1 MPFARILRSSA
12 LMGGAQVVTLITAF
26 IRTKVIAQ
34 LMGPAG
40 VGLAGIL
47 TAFNGNVSTLAAWG
61 LGTSGVRMI
70 ASASP
75 ETTASKQ
82 ATVRTF
88 GRTLSWLGFWATVL
102 LFLPVSYLTFG
113 SGKYAL
119 ELLIGGMAVPC
130 IVANSI
136 WSSIL
141 QAAGHVKSLAKAQVV
156 SALVGLFIGL
166 PSIYFLG
173 SVGVALSLFLAAAA
187 PMAFTW
193 HVARRDCPS
202 VGGEALSSDMRTLF
216 DMGGGLMVVG
226 LAAQVSAY
234 CVRYVIISHRGH
246 DLGAGLEDA
255 GYYQA
260 AIAIAGSL
268 PALVFSAMG
277 TDFFPRVAAAKGEA
291 EAKMLSE
298 KQIEAGLLLALPI
311 FTGLLTMNRLGIR
324 ILYADKFDAALPL
337 LDWMIWGVFLRLLA
351 WPLGYWMLARGAPRT
366 VVIVELGSNLM
377 MAILPVLLIPS
388 YGLVGAAMAFFIG
401 NLAYA
406 AIMIAVARKRSGRWL
421 SLRTFGFFIPAAIM
435 LALSQYFSRLAPGMY
450 WGAIPTALVT
460 ACCVLIYLKALD
472 GQNAE

>member
-1 MPFARILRSSA
+1 MSFARILRSSA
-12 LMGGAQVVTLITAF
+12 LMGGAQVVTLTTAF
-26 IRTKVIAQ
+26 VRTKVIAQ

-47 TAFNGNVSTLAAWG
+47 TSFNGNVSTLAAWG

-82 ATVRTF
+82 AAVRTF

-102 LFLPVSYLTFG
+102 LFAPVSYLTFG
-113 SGKYAL
+113 SGKYAM

-141 QAAGHVKSLAKAQVV
+141 QAAGHVKSLAKSQVV
-156 SALVGLFIGL
+156 SALMGLFIGL
-166 PSIYFLG
+166 PCIYFFG
-173 SVGVALSLFLAAAA
+173 SVGVAISLFLAAAA

-193 HVARRDCPS
+193 YVARRDCPS
-202 VGGEALSSDMRTLF
+202 RGGEALSGDMRALF

-234 CVRYVIISHRGH
+234 CVRHIIISNRGP

-255 GYYQA
+255 GYYHA

-277 TDFFPRVAAAKGEA
+277 TDFFPRVAAAKDEA
-291 EAKMLSE
+291 EAKVLSE
-298 KQIEAGLLLALPI
+298 KQIQAGLLLALPI

-337 LDWMIWGVFLRLLA
+337 LDWMVWGVFLRLLA

-377 MAILPVLLIPS
+377 MAALPMLLIPR
-388 YGLVGAAMAFFIG
+388 YGLVGAAIAYFTG
-401 NLAYA
+401 YLAYA
-406 AIMIAVARKRSGRWL
+406 AIMVAVARKRSGRWL
-421 SLRTFGFFIPAAIM
+421 SLRTLGMFAAAATILILFQS
-435 LALSQYFSRLAPGMY
+435 LARVYHGMY
-450 WGAIPTALVT
+450 WGAIPTALVAT
-460 ACCVLIYLKALD
+460 GSAWIYFRVLAD
-472 GQNAE
+472 QDDE

>member
-1 MPFARILRSSA
+1 MSFARILRSSA
-12 LMGGAQVVTLITAF
+12 LMGGAQVVTLVAAF

-40 VGLAGIL
+40 VGLAGVL
-47 TAFNGNVSTLAAWG
+47 ASFNGNVSTLAAWG
-61 LGTSGVRMI
+61 LGTSGVRII
-70 ASASP
+70 ASAPP
-75 ETTASKQ
+75 EERTAKQ
-82 ATVRTF
+82 AAVRKF

-113 SGKYAL
+113 SGSYAL

-141 QAAGHVKSLAKAQVV
+141 QSAGQVKSLAKAQVI
-156 SALVGLFIGL
+156 SALIGLFIGL

-173 SVGVALSLFLAAAA
+173 SVGVAISLFLAAAA
-187 PMAFTW
+187 PVVFTW
-193 HVARRDCPS
+193 YVTNRDCTACDSDAQPRDIR
-202 VGGEALSSDMRTLF
+202 ALI

-226 LAAQVSAY
+226 LAAQISAY
-234 CVRYVIISHRGH
+234 CVRYLIIKNRGT

-277 TDFFPRVAAAKGEA
+277 TDFFPQVAAVKDEAAAKL
-291 EAKMLSE
+291 LSE
-298 KQIEAGLLLALPI
+298 KQIEAGLLLAMPI
-311 FTGLLTMNRLGIR
+311 FVGLLTMNQLGIR

-351 WPLGYWMLARGAPRT
+351 WPLGYWMLARGSPKT
-366 VVIVELGSNLM
+366 VVIVELGSNLL
-377 MAILPVLLIPS
+377 MASLPMLLIPW
-388 YGLVGAAMAFFIG
+388 YGLVGAAMAYFVG
-401 NLAYA
+401 YTAYA
-406 AIMIAVARKRSGRWL
+406 VIMVVVARKRSGSWL
-421 SLRTFGFFIPAAIM
+421 SLRTLGFFGSASIV
-435 LALSQYFSRLAPGMY
+435 LALSQVSSRTYSGMY
-450 WGAIPTALVT
+450 WGLIPTALV
-460 ACCVLIYLKALD
+460 AAVCAWIYFKALA
-472 GQNAE
+472 GQNDK

>member
-1 MPFARILRSSA
+1 MSFARILRSSA
-12 LMGGAQVVTLITAF
+12 IMGGAQVVTLATAF
-26 IRTKVIAQ
+26 IRTKVVAQ

-61 LGTSGVRMI
+61 LGTSGVRLI
-70 ASASP
+70 ASAP
-75 ETTASKQ
+75 PGQTASTQ
-82 ATVRTF
+82 AAVRKF
-88 GRTLSWLGFWATVL
+88 GTTLTWLGFWATVL

-113 SGKYAL
+113 TGQYAL

-130 IVANSI
+130 IIANSI
-136 WSSIL
+136 WGSIL
-141 QAAGHVKSLAKAQVV
+141 QAAGHVKSLAKGQIL
-156 SALVGLFIGL
+156 SAFIGLFLGL
-166 PSIYFLG
+166 PSIYFFG
-173 SVGVALSLFLAAAA
+173 SVGIAISLLLAAAA
-187 PMAFTW
+187 PMAFSW
-193 HVARRDCPS
+193 YVASKDCPS
-202 VGGEALSSDMRTLF
+202 TGAEALSGDLRALF
-216 DMGGGLMVVG
+216 DMGGGLMIVG
-226 LAAQVSAY
+226 LAAQISAY
-234 CVRYVIISHRGH
+234 FVRFVIIKNHGP
-246 DLGAGLEDA
+246 DLAAGLADA

-260 AIAIAGSL
+260 SIAIAGSL

-377 MAILPVLLIPS
+377 MAILPLLLIPS

-421 SLRTFGFFIPAAIM
+421 SLRTFGFFIPAAIV

-450 WGAIPTALVT
+450 WGAIPTALVA

-472 GQNAE
+472 GQNDE